1 MKRQK
6 KIHEQPLIEDLELL
20 SDDEAAELALADED
34 VRLGEGFHWDDEED
48 DDPNWVTLSD
58 EELSELERPDNG
70 QSMLQD
76 WYREPLWSEVLPGL
90 WQGGTAGDD
99 EMIHRRGADPNARI
113 KPTDFDTVITMYGYA
128 QPADW
133 QVKEFRLAIYDSDM
147 RDFDAEELF
156 DLVRVAHTDWL
167 KGKKVLIRCQAGW
180 NRSGL
185 IMTLVLMREGYTADQ
200 AIGLIRETRSKYALC
215 NDHFVAFLQRQDPE
229 VWRGESYGIAK
240 PIKGFQPS

>member
-20 SDDEAAELALADED
+20 SDDEAAELALADEQT
-34 VRLGEGFHWDDEED
+34 RLEEGFQWDEED

-58 EELSELERPDNG
+58 EELLELERPDNG
-70 QSMLQD
+70 QSMLTD
-76 WYREPLWSEVLPGL
+76 WYREPLWSEVLSGL
-90 WQGGTAGDD
+90 WQGGTAGND
-99 EMIHRRGADPNARI
+99 EMLYGRANANARI

-147 RDFDAEELF
+147 RDFDASELF
-156 DLVRVAHTDWL
+156 DLVRVAHTDWK

-185 IMTLVLMREGYTADQ
+185 IMALVLMREGYTADQ
-200 AIGLIRETRSKYALC
+200 AVTLIRDTRSKYALC
-215 NDHFVAFLQRQDPE
+215 NRHFVDFLQRQDPE
-229 VWRGESYGIAK
+229 VWRGESYGVTE

>member
-20 SDDEAAELALADED
+20 SDDEAAELALADEE
-34 VRLGEGFHWDDEED
+34 VRLEEGFHWDEED

-58 EELSELERPDNG
+58 EELLELERPDNG
-70 QSMLQD
+70 QSMLND

-90 WQGGTAGDD
+90 WQGGTAGND
-99 EMIHRRGADPNARI
+99 EMHIGRPVADARI
-113 KPTDFDTVITMYGYA
+113 KPKDFDTVITMYGYA

-156 DLVRVAHTDWL
+156 DLVRVAHTDWQ
-167 KGKKVLIRCQAGW
+167 KGKKVLVRCQAGW

-185 IMTLVLMREGYTADQ
+185 ITALVLMRQGYTTDQ
-200 AIGLIRETRSKYALC
+200 AIDLIREARSKHALC
-215 NDHFVAFLQRQDPE
+215 NHHFVAFLRRQDPE
-229 VWRGESYGIAK
+229 VWRGNSYGVTKAIE
-240 PIKGFQPS
+240 GFQPS